1 MEEIPALE
9 THTEGLGGVLQKK
22 KFCHMGVPG
31 V

>member
-1 MEEIPALE
+1 MEEIPVLE
-9 THTEGLGGVLQKK
+9 TYTEGLGGVLQKK